1 MSLVDNL
8 PPILKKVEKVV
19 NEIVEEEKEE
29 VPRPLVDDRKGSV
42 EPHPQGA
49 DDNKPFILVC
59 SRELKPE
66 EMIDLQGY
74 GKVLV
79 WRDSYLNIP
88 LREHVF
94 DYCLVDIHNKLHRQM
109 LMKEDLKAYH
119 LVCVVGYLDAH
130 DDFIEDTNAENSVRS
145 LPDHQAKKSD
155 FDRLLLANKLK
166 KPNVLKSCLRAFLR
180 VLAGWPKE

>member
-8 PPILKKVEKVV
+8 PPILQSRAGLEKKAEKVA
-19 NEIVEEEKEE
+19 NEVVEEEKAV
-29 VPRPLVDDRKGSV
+29 VPRPLVDDRV
-42 EPHPQGA
+42 V
-49 DDNKPFILVC
+49 DNKPFILVC

-88 LREHVF
+88 LREHIF

>member
-8 PPILKKVEKVV
+8 PPILKKVANEVV
-19 NEIVEEEKEE
+19 NEV
-29 VPRPLVDDRKGSV
+29 VNVDDGKGVDTS
-42 EPHPQGA
+42 PDPLG
-49 DDNKPFILVC
+49 KPFILVC

-66 EMIDLQGY
+66 EMVDLQGY

-145 LPDHQAKKSD
+145 LPDHQAKKAD

-166 KPNVLKSCLRAFLR
+166 KPNLLKSCLRAFLR
-180 VLAGWPKE
+180 VLAGWPRE

>member
-1 MSLVDNL
+1 
-8 PPILKKVEKVV
+8 
-19 NEIVEEEKEE
+19 
-29 VPRPLVDDRKGSV
+29 
-42 EPHPQGA
+42 
-49 DDNKPFILVC
+49 
-59 SRELKPE
+59 
-66 EMIDLQGY
+66 MIDLQGY

-94 DYCLVDIHNKLHRQM
+94 DYCIVDIHNKLHRQM

>member
-8 PPILKKVEKVV
+8 PPIIQSRASLEKKVV
-19 NEIVEEEKEE
+19 NEVIEEKKEEKEE
-29 VPRPLVDDRKGSV
+29 VERKPSV
-42 EPHPQGA
+42 ESRS
-49 DDNKPFILVC
+49 DDKPFILVC
-59 SRELKPE
+59 SRDLKPE

-119 LVCVVGYLDAH
+119 VVCVVGYLDAH
-130 DDFIEDTNAENSVRS
+130 DDFIEDTKAENSVRS

-166 KPNVLKSCLRAFLR
+166 KPNLVKSCLRAFLR

>member
-8 PPILKKVEKVV
+8 PPVIKRVEKVLNGV
-19 NEIVEEEKEE
+19 VRIVEEKEE
-29 VPRPLVDDRKGSV
+29 VKQEVKEEEPR
-42 EPHPQGA
+42 A
-49 DDNKPFILVC
+49 DDGKPFILVC

-166 KPNVLKSCLRAFLR
+166 KPNLLKSCLRAFLR